1 MIYSAN
7 MRLDNSLLAA
17 FNEIPAGDKLGHFLL
32 MGSLSLIVNLLL
44 QMKTISFA
52 GQRILWGSLLVA
64 VIVSTEEFSQM
75 YIPSRTFSLLD
86 LVADYAGILL
96 FGRLAY
102 WFSGPKFARLAK
114 FGTVGLQQLQRRWRP
129 NPATK

>member
-1 MIYSAN
+1 
-7 MRLDNSLLAA
+7 
-17 FNEIPAGDKLGHFLL
+17 
-32 MGSLSLIVNLLL
+32 L
-44 QMKTISFA
+44 QLKTLSFA

-102 WFSGPKFARLAK
+102 WFSSPKFARLAK

-129 NPATK
+129 DPATK